1 MEYYF
6 WTTTKKYIDTCYKM
20 NESKN
25 NYSERNKA
33 KTSMYCMRLFMLN
46 LRNLWQKAHQW
57 FLGTGC
63 RGTVKHGQEGWQ
75 RIERRFL
82 EMMNMLIIWWWQ
94 FYLYIP
100 VSKLIKLYIK
110 YVQFI
115 ECQLYS
121 GKSVIKKNK
130 TPATSGTRKA

>member
-1 MEYYF
+1 MTKDWKKIFGDDEYV
-6 WTTTKKYIDTCYKM
+6 
-20 NESKN
+20 
-25 NYSERNKA
+25 NYLMV
-33 KTSMYCMRLFMLN
+33 T
-46 LRNLWQKAHQW
+46 
-57 FLGTGC
+57 
-63 RGTVKHGQEGWQ
+63 
-75 RIERRFL
+75 I
-82 EMMNMLIIWWWQ
+82 
-94 FYLYIP
+94 YLYIP